1 MGAIEGKYE
10 AEMAK
15 LQTEKS
21 KLEAARSSAEKRRG
35 SWYLGKNIG
44 KAGRWI
50 GSQLGG

>member
-21 KLEAARSSAEKRRG
+21 KLEAARASAEKRRG
-35 SWYLGKNIG
+35 SWYVGKYAG
-44 KAGRWI
+44 KAVRG
-50 GSQLGG
+50 LTGG